1 MPLTADRRAQLDQ
14 IVTKMDADGA
24 PSTDIQA
31 IVSDFTGKYG
41 QEAKPGGVRGFV
53 ETAAENLV
61 PEVIRH
67 PSMLK
72 DVPGAVS
79 DIAQSDQPMLNA
91 AGAPAKVL
99 GATVRQFGSDV
110 LGASQQASQEQ
121 ADKGNTL
128 GAIGAAVPLIGP
140 AAAQAGEEIGQGE
153 TARGLGHAAGMLLP
167 FAAGPAG
174 RAAGKVVGPAGE
186 SAAAGAVNSLI
197 KPLEK
202 EFRFGR
208 NPGAGIAE
216 EGIVARNLPNLA
228 EKTRGKME
236 AVGKVIGSKL
246 STPEANAK
254 LIDIQPLTAPLDEA
268 IAKATRVGDTETAN
282 RLQQFRDSPLFTEKQ
297 FVTPAEAHE
306 IKGVVGDSTTW
317 TGQGYDKTMNQAKAS
332 VYRNIND
339 AIETAVPGVK
349 AFQARYADL
358 LSAVKSI
365 ERTTSVGQRAAPVN
379 LMDAAMAGTA
389 LVAPGGGELAA
400 LAATGGRRLLTGP
413 AGMTVMAQA
422 LRRAGLI
429 PPLIGTATE
438 ASGLAAR
445 AQPKSTTQSG
455 Q

>member
-1 MPLTADRRAQLDQ
+1 MGKFRDPASGKVITVDGPDPTEEELTGMFASGGTEFRAKAEPQ
-14 IVTKMDADGA
+14 
-24 PSTDIQA
+24 
-31 IVSDFTGKYG
+31 
-41 QEAKPGGVRGFV
+41 PGGVRGFLGA
-53 ETAAENLV
+53 AAENLV

-140 AAAQAGEEIGQGE
+140 AAAQAGEEIGRGE

-228 EKTRGKME
+228 EKTRGKMD

-246 STPEANAK
+246 NTPEANAK
-254 LIDIQPLTAPLDEA
+254 LIDIKPMLAPLDEA
-268 IAKATRVGDTETAN
+268 IARAKRVNNTA
-282 RLQQFRDSPLFTEKQ
+282 LVGHLEEFRDSPLFTDKPL
-297 FVTPAEAHE
+297 VTPAEAHE
-306 IKGVVGDSTTW
+306 IKGIVGEETRW
-317 TGQGYDKTMNQAKAS
+317 TGQPFDKPANQAKAA

-339 AIETAVPGVK
+339 AIKSAVPGVE
-349 AFQARYADL
+349 ALQDRYADL

-365 ERTTSVGQRAAPVN
+365 ERTANVGERAAPVN
-379 LMDAAMAGTA
+379 LMD
-389 LVAPGGGELAA
+389 V
-400 LAATGGRRLLTGP
+400 ATGGLGALEGGPLGAVGAAVVRRLYSST
-413 AGMTVMAQA
+413 AGQTVMAQA
-422 LRRAGLI
+422 LRKAGLI
-429 PPLIGTATE
+429 PPLVGETTRVVGTAT
-438 ASGLAAR
+438 R
-445 AQPKSTTQSG
+445 AQPSPERQ
-455 Q
+455 